1 MDSDEVTWAPSDNP
15 SYRAFFKAARRG
27 TVEQLRAA
35 FTDDIDVNALE
46 GDGFEGMSALHLACF
61 YNGDLE
67 VVKFLLD
74 HGAEVN
80 ILDRDRAGNSYPL
93 HWAANKDRA
102 DIVKLL
108 LDRGAERDRKGFD
121 GRNALGMVLY
131 YSLSPR
137 PVEEKQMETIKV
149 LLDYGFSVDESG
161 MLFEAV
167 LSRDQY
173 LIKFLLDHGGSINP
187 ANPKDPSLLGHA
199 AGFTDYKTV
208 KFLLDNGAVLDNPTD
223 GSPSSVLVSA
233 ASTGNPSVVQL
244 LLDSAD
250 PEIVR
255 KSNRAISSAA
265 ASGHLKVV
273 EMLLASNMSL
283 DNDNAIGYQSPLHA
297 ACFTNQPS
305 PELVTFLLSQGADV
319 NSLDDR
325 LNTPFDAF
333 CANRPRTVHL
343 HVSTYQPDEKVVRL
357 LLDAGA
363 DLGARNTNGE
373 TPLLRAASALHC
385 HYQQGN
391 PHDSRGS
398 AFVVLLRRLLKAGS
412 DIKAIDHL
420 NQTALHI
427 LASNSPVCT
436 PGECP
441 ERAAQVLLDL
451 GVEVEALDVKGR
463 TAIDILQEKHT
474 IESRLILHTIENF
487 KLRQTSK

>member
-1 MDSDEVTWAPSDNP
+1 MDSDEVTWAPSDDP
-15 SYRAFFKAARRG
+15 SYTAFFKAARHG

-35 FTDDIDVNALE
+35 FTSDIDVNALE

-108 LDRGAERDRKGFD
+108 LDRGAVRDRKGFD

-137 PVEEKQMETIKV
+137 KVEAKQMETIKV

-161 MLFEAV
+161 M
-167 LSRDQY
+167 Y

-223 GSPSSVLVSA
+223 DSPSSVLVSA
-233 ASTGNPSVVQL
+233 ASTGNLSVVQL
-244 LLDSAD
+244 LLDRAD

-255 KSNRAISSAA
+255 KSSRAISAAA

-273 EMLLASNMSL
+273 EMLLASNMRL

-325 LNTPFDAF
+325 LNTPL
-333 CANRPRTVHL
+333 HL
-343 HVSTYQPDEKVVRL
+343 HVSTFQPDEKVVKL

-373 TPLLRAASALHC
+373 TPLLRASSALHC
-385 HYQQGN
+385 HYEQGN

-412 DIKAIDHL
+412 DITAVDHS

-427 LASNSPVCT
+427 LAANSPRCT

-441 ERAAQVLLDL
+441 ERAAQVLLDM
-451 GVEVEALDVKGR
+451 GVEVEALDIKGR

-487 KLRQTSK
+487 KLRQSSK

>member
-1 MDSDEVTWAPSDNP
+1 MEVTWAPSDSP
-15 SYRAFFKAARRG
+15 SYRAFFDAARHG
-27 TVEQLRAA
+27 TVEQMRAA
-35 FTDDIDVNALE
+35 LTSEIDINALE
-46 GDGFEGMSALHLACF
+46 GDGFEGMAALHLACF
-61 YNGDLE
+61 HNGDVE
-67 VVKFLLD
+67 VVRFLLD

-102 DIVKLL
+102 DIVRLL
-108 LDRGAERDRKGFD
+108 LERGAEKSRKGFD

-137 PVEEKQMETIKV
+137 KVQPKQMETIQV
-149 LLDYGFSVDESG
+149 LLDHGFSVDESG

-199 AGFTDYKTV
+199 AGFTDYQTV
-208 KFLLDNGAVLDNPTD
+208 KFLLDNGAVLDNPAD

-233 ASTGNPSVVQL
+233 ASTGNLSVVKL
-244 LLDSAD
+244 LLERAD
-250 PEIVR
+250 PEIIR
-255 KSNRAISSAA
+255 KSSRAISAAA

-273 EMLLASNMSL
+273 EMLLASNMSI
-283 DNDNAIGYQSPLHA
+283 DDKSTVGYQSPLHA
-297 ACFTNQPS
+297 ACFTNEPS
-305 PELVTFLLSQGADV
+305 PELVKFLLSQGADV

-325 LNTPFDAF
+325 LNTPL
-333 CANRPRTVHL
+333 HL

-373 TPLLRAASALHC
+373 TPLLRAVSALHC
-385 HYQQGN
+385 HYQPGN

-412 DIKAIDHL
+412 DIRAVDHL

-427 LASNSPVCT
+427 LAVNSPACT

-441 ERAAQVLLDL
+441 ERAAQVLLDM
-451 GVEVEALDVKGR
+451 GVEVDALDIKGR

-487 KLRQTSK
+487 KLNISTK

>member
-1 MDSDEVTWAPSDNP
+1 MEATWAPPDSP
-15 SYRAFFKAARRG
+15 SYTAFFNAARQG
-27 TVEQLRAA
+27 TVDEIRAA
-35 FTDDIDVNALE
+35 YTSEIDINALQ

-61 YNGDLE
+61 HNGDVE
-67 VVKFLLD
+67 VVRFLLD

-93 HWAANKDRA
+93 HWAANRDRA

-108 LDRGAERDRKGFD
+108 LDRGAEKSRKGFD

-137 PVEEKQMETIKV
+137 KVEPKQMETIQV
-149 LLDYGFSVDESG
+149 LLDHGFSVDESG

-187 ANPKDPSLLGHA
+187 PSPKDPSLLGHA
-199 AGFTDYKTV
+199 AGFTDYETV

-233 ASTGNPSVVQL
+233 ASTGNLSVVKL
-244 LLDSAD
+244 LLESAD
-250 PEIVR
+250 PEIIR
-255 KSNRAISSAA
+255 KSSRAISAAA

-273 EMLLASNMSL
+273 EMLLDSNMSIDGDCAL
-283 DNDNAIGYQSPLHA
+283 GYQSPLHA
-297 ACFTNQPS
+297 ACFTDRPS
-305 PELVTFLLSQGADV
+305 PELVKFLLSQGASV

-325 LNTPFDAF
+325 LNTPL
-333 CANRPRTVHL
+333 HL
-343 HVSTYQPDEKVVRL
+343 HVSTSQPDERVVRL

-363 DLGARNTNGE
+363 DLSARNTNGE
-373 TPLLRAASALHC
+373 TPLLRAVSALHC
-385 HYQQGN
+385 PYQQGT
-391 PHDSRGS
+391 PHDPQGS
-398 AFVVLLRRLLKAGS
+398 ASVVLLRRLLGAGS
-412 DIKAIDHL
+412 DITALDHL
-420 NQTALHI
+420 GQTALHI
-427 LASNSPVCT
+427 LASNSPACT

-441 ERAAQVLLDL
+441 EKAAQVLLDM
-451 GVEVEALDVKGR
+451 GVPIDSLDNKGR
-463 TAIDILQEKHT
+463 TAIDILLEKHT

-487 KLRQTSK
+487 KLHQHSPSSQ